1 MVDLYEILKK
11 LEISY
16 EEVEHEAV
24 FTMEDIKKLD
34 EHLEGMQLKNLF
46 VKDRFDNRY
55 LIVVDEEKRVDLKAL
70 KENLNLNKLSF
81 CKEDELMNILKITSG
96 AVTPLAVVN
105 DKEKEVIVILDEDMI
120 DKDILVHP
128 LVNTKT
134 MKLNYKDLIKLF
146 DNQKTNYIISN
157 IPLKEQFLTSPK
169 SQEK

>member
-55 LIVVDEEKRVDLKAL
+55 LIVVDEDKRVDLKAL

-81 CKEDELMNILKITSG
+81 CKEDELINILKITSG

-146 DNQKTNYIISN
+146 NNQKTNYIISN
-157 IPLKEQFLTSPK
+157 IPIKEQ
-169 SQEK
+169 

>member
-55 LIVVDEEKRVDLKAL
+55 LIVVDEDKRVDLKAL
-70 KENLNLNKLSF
+70 KENLDLNKLSF

-105 DKEKEVIVILDEDMI
+105 DKENEVIVILDEDMK

-134 MKLNYKDLIKLF
+134 MRLNYNDLIKLF
-146 DNQKTNYIISN
+146 KNKKTNYIVAN
-157 IPLKEQFLTSPK
+157 IPIKEQ
-169 SQEK
+169 

>member
-55 LIVVDEEKRVDLKAL
+55 LIVVDEDKRVDLKAL

-105 DKEKEVIVILDEDMI
+105 DK
-120 DKDILVHP
+120 
-128 LVNTKT
+128 
-134 MKLNYKDLIKLF
+134 
-146 DNQKTNYIISN
+146 
-157 IPLKEQFLTSPK
+157 
-169 SQEK
+169 

>member
-55 LIVVDEEKRVDLKAL
+55 LIVVDEDKRFDLKAL
-70 KENLNLNKLSF
+70 KEINTDI
-81 CKEDELMNILKITSG
+81 ET
-96 AVTPLAVVN
+96 
-105 DKEKEVIVILDEDMI
+105 KEKVL
-120 DKDILVHP
+120 KKS
-128 LVNTKT
+128 TQT
-134 MKLNYKDLIKLF
+134 KDLIELL
-146 DNQKTNYIISN
+146 DI
-157 IPLKEQFLTSPK
+157 
-169 SQEK
+169 